1 MGTLALILIPAALFV
16 GAVALVLAF
25 HNGRVVEPGRPW
37 WGYPGAWIAISA
49 VFVLLGLMVF
59 PRLLGF
65 TFVFLPL
72 IWMRGFG
79 SRRTRGGGPG
89 DRQRRPDDDDHWP
102 TDHDDRWRQDG
113 DEF

>member
-1 MGTLALILIPAALFV
+1 MDNLALILIPAALFV

-25 HNGRVVEPGRPW
+25 RSGRVAEPGRRLW
-37 WGYPGAWIAISA
+37 TYPGAWIALST
-49 VFVLLGLMVF
+49 VFVLLGVMVF

-79 SRRTRGGGPG
+79 RRREPQERRRRRDDPWRDED
-89 DRQRRPDDDDHWP
+89 DRWP
-102 TDHDDRWRQDG
+102 SDDDRWRED
-113 DEF
+113 DR